1 MPTRNAPLVGID
13 SARRRLIGG
22 PDALLE
28 GEEVGGVPLVLDR
41 LESLIVIAIVGFL
54 PVQHKKIKTNEW
66 TNLCKERERKI
77 KVPVGEQRVDI
88 IEISAVEVRG
98 DILSELIYPLQVCC
112 LFVRGLPYC

>member
-22 PDALLE
+22 PNALLE

-54 PVQHKKIKTNEW
+54 PVAQKKKNKFEMIYGFG
-66 TNLCKERERKI
+66 KERK
-77 KVPVGEQRVDI
+77 G
-88 IEISAVEVRG
+88 
-98 DILSELIYPLQVCC
+98 
-112 LFVRGLPYC
+112 

>member
-1 MPTRNAPLVGID
+1 M
-13 SARRRLIGG
+13 
-22 PDALLE
+22 LE